1 MCPRKSNNVFW
12 WTRSDYTHRWR
23 IKHFGSQQYLFQLKS
38 AQILPLVITDLDLIL
53 KGTNKQWIS
62 HLKKRSQE
70 TMREKVYQMMMISFL
85 YVISGVAISP
95 FFEVPFTATS
105 GKDRSWGIWYNLISV
120 FNRLFRLDGYPG
132 LQGQELSQWCIFF
145 VSKGKLF

>member
-1 MCPRKSNNVFW
+1 MERLPGLQTPPSRNG
-12 WTRSDYTHRWR
+12 
-23 IKHFGSQQYLFQLKS
+23 ILFNRTLLFS
-38 AQILPLVITDLDLIL
+38 FFFIFLISWLVLTYLDLVL
-53 KGTNKQWIS
+53 KETNKQWIT

-85 YVISGVAISP
+85 YVISGVAILP

-132 LQGQELSQWCIFF
+132 LQCQELSQWCIFF